1 MTKLKN
7 EDVRLM
13 HKLVQDEEG
22 KLYLLMGLNADE
34 EYTEEDLEFFSKIPL
49 RTYPEGLLFEYFRL
63 TGKERESVKK
73 QMNKWLMVEFG
84 YNWKVV
90 RDFISCC
97 YEISG
102 YGIVKEM
109 VLCFEKIFKYDFKG
123 NKDEFEDWYEDLDNV
138 SSFIENENESKKKN
152 KHKTTNV
159 NLSERSNDCC
169 TRKLNVYKATT
180 KLDTLLSAI
189 KKKERRNVYDTSK
202 ILLYKIC
209 AMFLISPEVLRN
221 GRGKM
226 YALDSTVVNQENF
239 DDKIQ
244 LYRKNVVK
252 YFASIRDVEEE
263 KNVIDN
269 VISEGESEKEIEKRR
284 KEKCVRLEKEDIAR
298 WMDILPDQ
306 ILEIE
311 GVIPFAKEKPSDP
324 NLKKLMKMVQK

>member
-73 QMNKWLMVEFG
+73 QMDRWLMVEFG
-84 YNWKVV
+84 YNWKAV

-109 VLCFEKIFKYDFKG
+109 VLCFEKIFKYDFKN
-123 NKDEFEDWYEDLDNV
+123 NKGKFKDWFKDLENV
-138 SSFIENENESKKKN
+138 ASFI
-152 KHKTTNV
+152 KTEDKDDKGV
-159 NLSERSNDCC
+159 GR
-169 TRKLNVYKATT
+169 LNVYKATS
-180 KLDTLLSAI
+180 KFDTLSSAI
-189 KKKERRNVYDTSK
+189 VKNECRNIFDKTK
-202 ILLYKIC
+202 ALLYKIC
-209 AMFLISPEVLRN
+209 AMFLISPEILRT

-226 YALDSTVVNQENF
+226 YMFDETVVRQVDF
-239 DDKIQ
+239 DKKIQ
-244 LYRKNVVK
+244 LYRKNIVK
-252 YFASIRDVEEE
+252 YFSNNESIEHE
-263 KNVIDN
+263 KD
-269 VISEGESEKEIEKRR
+269 VISNEQREGWGSEKEIEKRLQ
-284 KEKCVRLEKEDIAR
+284 ETCVRLEKEDIVR

-311 GVIPFAKEKPSDP
+311 GVIPFAKEKASDP